1 MTTMFVLNSM
11 RFFPENIRYPLS
23 LSLSLSL
30 EILMEI
36 LEKIIAKLIEFQGV
50 CQKYRGKHELL
61 KGGWWQKVEF
71 LLLEIP
77 GRW

>member
-23 LSLSLSL
+23 LSL
-30 EILMEI
+30 EISMEI

-50 CQKYRGKHELL
+50 CQTYRGKHELL
-61 KGGWWQKVEF
+61 KGG
-71 LLLEIP
+71 
-77 GRW
+77 

>member
-11 RFFPENIRYPLS
+11 LFFRKYPLFS
-23 LSLSLSL
+23 LSLPLSLSLSL

-50 CQKYRGKHELL
+50 CQTYRGKHELL
-61 KGGWWQKVEF
+61 KGG
-71 LLLEIP
+71 
-77 GRW
+77 